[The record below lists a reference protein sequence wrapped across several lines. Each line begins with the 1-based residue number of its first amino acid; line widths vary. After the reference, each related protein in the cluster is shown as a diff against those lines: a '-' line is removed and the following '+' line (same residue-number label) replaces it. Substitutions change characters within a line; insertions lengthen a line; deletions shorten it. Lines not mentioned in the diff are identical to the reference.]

1 MHSLNPPSYLSSSND
16 PSYVVFNCV
25 TFFLTNLFLSTTSFF
40 YPPFSIHV
48 ITVKCV
54 SFIDAPLTIII
65 LVIFQIS
72 LVHIFYCPFLFLFIF
87 SFSYL
92 HPFFFFPAIFILFTL
107 ISSRSIETSFFS
119 FLIIPFIHH
128 LSSILFTKP
137 PLLFFRFIYLLS
149 SISLSRFLS
158 FLFLPSPLSI
168 RHRSSIDLFSSPT
181 FTLFSHFRRSILLVH
196 HPSLPSFVLSLS
208 CFYPPSLPHP
218 LLPVIV
224 RHTMYSSQHPSPIP
238 SLR

>member
-1 MHSLNPPSYLSSSND
+1 MHSLNLQSYLSSSNH

-25 TFFLTNLFLSTTSFF
+25 TFFLINLFLLYNIIFF
-40 YPPFSIHV
+40 SSPSIHV
-48 ITVKCV
+48 IPVKCV
-54 SFIDAPLTIII
+54 SFIDSPLTFII

-72 LVHIFYCPFLFLFIF
+72 LVHVFYCPFLFLFIF

-128 LSSILFTKP
+128 LSSIPFTKP
-137 PLLFFRFIYLLS
+137 PLLFFPFIYLLS

-158 FLFLPSPLSI
+158 FRFLPPPLSF

-181 FTLFSHFRRSILLVH
+181 FTLFSHFRRSILIVH
-196 HPSLPSFVLSLS
+196 HPSLPPFVLSLS
-208 CFYPPSLPHP
+208 CFYPPSLPQP
-218 LLPVIV
+218 LVPVIV
-224 RHTMYSSQHPSPIP
+224 RHTMYSSQHPSPVP